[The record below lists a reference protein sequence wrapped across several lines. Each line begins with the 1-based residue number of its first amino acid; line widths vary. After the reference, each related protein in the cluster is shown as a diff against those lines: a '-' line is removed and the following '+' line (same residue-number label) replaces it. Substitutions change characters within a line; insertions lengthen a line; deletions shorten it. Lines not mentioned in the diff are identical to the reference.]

1 MNAADPTP
9 PCVLIAE
16 GDPWV
21 RDMLSEML
29 LSVRCDARLQVCADG
44 AQALTALSSKPDLII
59 AARELAGV
67 DGLDL
72 LRKVRAKGPELPFI
86 LMSNRSDSASVR
98 EALPLHPTAYLSK
111 PLNLDSLRKRLEA
124 LLLEVGEQIACPVQP
139 LQPGIT
145 LSAFLEQRRA
155 TADGGP
161 LFADVELAIKR
172 ALNPQG
178 LDLKVLEAEVRD
190 DPQITAVLIAA
201 ANSAA
206 LHRDAPV
213 QTLLQALNKLGSTQ
227 SMNLILG
234 MTLKR
239 SARLSDPLL
248 ASQATHLWKLSL
260 HSAEYARSLARMLEL
275 DEERCYCAGL
285 LHCLGDLA
293 VLRCLQE
300 WRLGGGALDEHQVQQ
315 SLDEFGA
322 AFGSALRTRWRLPL
336 SLRELIAA
344 IYQLGG
350 GVYSREILAMNLA
363 GQLARLPGDQGLEK
377 LASSKTARLLKVGL
391 PELNRLRKLD
401 SAEVKPKEDVTV
413 EVAVATADEEEPSSN
428 EGESPA

>member
-1 MNAADPTP
+1 MSAAAPTP
-9 PCVLIAE
+9 PSVLIVE

-21 RDMLSEML
+21 RDLLSEML
-29 LSVRCDARLQVCADG
+29 LSVRCDARLQVCTDG
-44 AQALTALSSKPDLII
+44 SQALSALSNKPDLII

-72 LRKVRAKGPELPFI
+72 LRKVRAKGPGVPFI
-86 LMSNRSDSASVR
+86 LMSNRNDSASVR

-111 PLNLDSLRKRLEA
+111 PLNLDNLRKRLEE
-124 LLLEVGEQIACPVQP
+124 LLLAVGEQIACPVP
-139 LQPGIT
+139 ALQAGASLP
-145 LSAFLEQRRA
+145 AYLEQRRA
-155 TADGGP
+155 SADGGP
-161 LFADVELAIKR
+161 LLADVQLAIKR

-178 LDLKVLEAEVRD
+178 LNLRALEEEVCN
-190 DPQITAVLIAA
+190 DPQVTAVLIAA

-206 LHRDAPV
+206 LHREAPV

-248 ASQATHLWKLSL
+248 AEHAARYWDLSL
-260 HSAEYARSLARMLEL
+260 HTAEYGRTLARMLEL
-275 DEERCYCAGL
+275 DEGRCYCAGL

-300 WRLGGGALDEHQVQQ
+300 WRLAGGDLDERNVQQ
-315 SLDEFGA
+315 SLEAFGA

-336 SLRELIAA
+336 ALRELIAA

-363 GQLARLPGDQGLEK
+363 GQLSRLPAEQGLEK
-377 LASSKTARLLKVGL
+377 VASGKTARLLKLGL
-391 PELNRLRKLD
+391 PELRRLRKEENP
-401 SAEVKPKEDVTV
+401 EVKPQ
-413 EVAVATADEEEPSSN
+413 EEPPVAGAEVSS
-428 EGESPA
+428 

>member
-1 MNAADPTP
+1 MNDADPTP
-9 PCVLIAE
+9 PSVLIVE

-44 AQALTALSSKPDLII
+44 SQALSALSSKPDLII

-72 LRKVRAKGPELPFI
+72 LRKVRAKGPGLPFI

-111 PLNLDSLRKRLEA
+111 PLNLDTLRKRLEE
-124 LLLEVGEQIACPVQP
+124 LLLAVGEEIACPVP
-139 LQPGIT
+139 ALQAGASLP
-145 LSAFLEQRRA
+145 AYLEQRRA

-161 LFADVELAIKR
+161 LLADVQVAIKR

-178 LDLKVLEAEVRD
+178 LNLKVLEEEVQG

-206 LHRDAPV
+206 LHREAPV

-248 ASQATHLWKLSL
+248 AQHAARYWELSL
-260 HSAEYARSLARMLEL
+260 HAAEYGRTLARMLEL
-275 DEERCYCAGL
+275 DEGRCYCAGL

-300 WRLGGGALDEHQVQQ
+300 WRLAGGELDEDQVQL
-315 SLDEFGA
+315 SLNEFGA

-336 SLRELIAA
+336 GLRELIAA

-363 GQLARLPGDQGLEK
+363 GQLARLPAEQGLEK
-377 LASSKTARLLKVGL
+377 VASSKTARLLKLGL
-391 PELNRLRKLD
+391 PELRRLRKVENLEVK
-401 SAEVKPKEDVTV
+401 SQEEPPLAEAEV
-413 EVAVATADEEEPSSN
+413 SS
-428 EGESPA
+428 

>member
-1 MNAADPTP
+1 MNDADPTP
-9 PCVLIAE
+9 PSVLIVE

-44 AQALTALSSKPDLII
+44 SQALSALSSKPDLII

-72 LRKVRAKGPELPFI
+72 LRKVRAKGPGLPFI

-111 PLNLDSLRKRLEA
+111 PLNLDTLRKRLEE
-124 LLLEVGEQIACPVQP
+124 LLLAVGEEIACPVP
-139 LQPGIT
+139 ALQAGASLP
-145 LSAFLEQRRA
+145 AYLEQRRA

-161 LFADVELAIKR
+161 LLADVQVAIKR

-178 LDLKVLEAEVRD
+178 LNLKVLEEEVQG

-206 LHRDAPV
+206 LHREAPV

-248 ASQATHLWKLSL
+248 AQHAARYWELSL
-260 HSAEYARSLARMLEL
+260 HAAEYGRTLARMLEL
-275 DEERCYCAGL
+275 DEGRCYCAGL

-300 WRLGGGALDEHQVQQ
+300 WRLAGGELDEDQVQL
-315 SLDEFGA
+315 SLNEFGA

-336 SLRELIAA
+336 GLRELIAA

-363 GQLARLPGDQGLEK
+363 GQLARLPAEQGLEK
-377 LASSKTARLLKVGL
+377 VASSKTARLLKLGL
-391 PELNRLRKLD
+391 PELRRLRKVENL
-401 SAEVKPKEDVTV
+401 EVKPQ
-413 EVAVATADEEEPSSN
+413 EEPPLAEAEVSN
-428 EGESPA
+428 